1 MKKNLMMALVAV
13 SIATSAWADSRLAPA
28 DSSRVYDLDEVVVVS
43 QSKEYAKL
51 RQQPLSSTVL
61 TGNEIGC
68 LGVRD
73 LREISDFVPSF
84 VMPNYGARFTSS
96 IYVRGIGSRVNSP
109 SMGIYVDDIPL
120 MNKSAFNSHT
130 WQLDRVDVLRGPQG
144 TLYGV
149 NTEGGLVRQYT
160 KNPLRYQGTDIKLGI
175 GTHFYR
181 NAEVAHY
188 QKLSEK
194 LAMSV
199 AAFYNGTNG
208 FWKNTL
214 NGERADDMDEAG
226 GRLRLAYQPTK
237 KLSFDW
243 MADYQYVRQH
253 AYPYGVLEPE
263 SGKVISEP
271 DQDSQG
277 KYKRNMFNTGLA
289 IKYQGRGFDFHSNTS
304 YQLLKDNLLMDND
317 YSAIDFIVVDQSQL
331 SNALTQEFTFKS
343 NNQSRWHWTTGVF
356 GSYQWLKT
364 TAPNTFGSYFSNM
377 MKKTMRLDQ
386 AEAGIYNSILAS
398 MSGRMPEE
406 AAKAAIEKAGGVN
419 IGVQMLVPCQF
430 RTPQANLAIFHES
443 NIDLSNHL
451 VATLGLRYDYTH
463 SKIEYDTK
471 GDFRLIF
478 SIMGQDVSARVLSL
492 YQHSEKTSFSQLL
505 PKFGLTY
512 KFNDGSNIYATV
524 TKGYRAGGFNVQ
536 MFGDIVQNDIQANA
550 SVIMKAAQNAQTTK
564 QNVEEIITQDDAK
577 YAALLE
583 GIRFKPEESWN
594 YEVGT
599 HLNLFGSKV
608 HADLSAYYMQIRNQQ
623 LSVFTEDYGYGRKM
637 VNAGKSYSCGVELSL
652 RGSAAD
658 NHLNWSLGYGY
669 THAVFKEY
677 KNRASAK
684 AADVDYKDNKVPF
697 VPAHTLS
704 ALVDYRFDFEDACVK
719 NLTIGANM
727 NAQGKIWWDEANTY
741 AQKFYAVLGAHVSAD
756 FGACSLNLWARN
768 LTDSQYNTFAFSSK
782 ATGKEVYM
790 AQRGNPFQLGMDLA
804 IHF

>member
-13 SIATSAWADSRLAPA
+13 RITTSAWADSRLAPA

-61 TGNEIGC
+61 TGNEIGS

-226 GRLRLAYQPTK
+226 GRLRLIYQPTDR
-237 KLSFDW
+237 LSFDW
-243 MADYQYVRQH
+243 TTDYQWVKQH

-317 YSAIDFIVVDQSQL
+317 YSSIDFIVVDQSQL

-356 GSYQWLKT
+356 GSYSWLKT
-364 TAPNTFGSYFSNM
+364 TAPNQFGTFFPQMLEQQIYGAMLKSM
-377 MKKTMRLDQ
+377 MGRGMSQEQ
-386 AEAGIYNSILAS
+386 AN
-398 MSGRMPEE
+398 
-406 AAKAAIEKAGGVN
+406 AAITARGGIN
-419 IGVQMLVPCQF
+419 ISMAMDIPCLF
-430 RTPQANLAIFHES
+430 HTPQFNLGVFHES
-443 NIDLSNHL
+443 HIDLTDNL
-451 VATLGLRYDYTH
+451 TATIGLRYDFTQA
-463 SKIEYDTK
+463 KIEFDTR
-471 GDFRLIF
+471 GISMNPVF
-478 SIMGQDVSARVLSL
+478 SIMGQTISPTRIYTDYIGSDKAN
-492 YQHSEKTSFSQLL
+492 FSQLL

-512 KFNDGSNIYATV
+512 KFDNGSNIYATV
-524 TKGYRAGGFNVQ
+524 SKGYRAGGFNVQ
-536 MFGDIVQNDIQANA
+536 MFGDIIQSDLQKAIQMLQGGKPLSEIVLEHRDEA
-550 SVIMKAAQNAQTTK
+550 CAPIM
-564 QNVEEIITQDDAK
+564 
-577 YAALLE
+577 E
-583 GIRFKPEESWN
+583 GVSFKPEESWN

-599 HLNLFGSKV
+599 HLNLFDNLI
-608 HADLSAYYMQIRNQQ
+608 HFDLSTFYMQIRNQQ
-623 LSVFTEDYGYGRKM
+623 LSVFTSDYGFGRRM
-637 VNAGKSYSCGVELSL
+637 VNAGKSYSCGIEATL
-652 RGSAAD
+652 RGSALA
-658 NHLNWSLGYGY
+658 NHLAWSVGYGY
-669 THAVFKEY
+669 THAAFKEY
-677 KNRASAK
+677 TTKASS
-684 AADVDYKDNKVPF
+684 AATAAEIDYSDNKVPF

-790 AQRGNPFQLGMDLA
+790 AQRGNPFQLGMDLSM
-804 IHF
+804 HF

>member
-1 MKKNLMMALVAV
+1 
-13 SIATSAWADSRLAPA
+13 
-28 DSSRVYDLDEVVVVS
+28 
-43 QSKEYAKL
+43 
-51 RQQPLSSTVL
+51 
-61 TGNEIGC
+61 
-68 LGVRD
+68 
-73 LREISDFVPSF
+73 
-84 VMPNYGARFTSS
+84 
-96 IYVRGIGSRVNSP
+96 
-109 SMGIYVDDIPL
+109 MGIYVDDIPL

-214 NGERADDMDEAG
+214 TGERTDDMNEAG

-364 TAPNTFGSYFSNM
+364 TAPNQFGSFFSSM
-377 MKKTMRLDQ
+377 MK
-386 AEAGIYNSILAS
+386 S
-398 MSGRMPEE
+398 
-406 AAKAAIEKAGGVN
+406 
-419 IGVQMLVPCQF
+419 QM
-430 RTPQANLAIFHES
+430 
-443 NIDLSNHL
+443 HL
-451 VATLGLRYDYTH
+451 
-463 SKIEYDTK
+463 
-471 GDFRLIF
+471 
-478 SIMGQDVSARVLSL
+478 
-492 YQHSEKTSFSQLL
+492 
-505 PKFGLTY
+505 
-512 KFNDGSNIYATV
+512 
-524 TKGYRAGGFNVQ
+524 
-536 MFGDIVQNDIQANA
+536 
-550 SVIMKAAQNAQTTK
+550 
-564 QNVEEIITQDDAK
+564 
-577 YAALLE
+577 
-583 GIRFKPEESWN
+583 
-594 YEVGT
+594 
-599 HLNLFGSKV
+599 
-608 HADLSAYYMQIRNQQ
+608 
-623 LSVFTEDYGYGRKM
+623 
-637 VNAGKSYSCGVELSL
+637 
-652 RGSAAD
+652 
-658 NHLNWSLGYGY
+658 
-669 THAVFKEY
+669 
-677 KNRASAK
+677 
-684 AADVDYKDNKVPF
+684 
-697 VPAHTLS
+697 
-704 ALVDYRFDFEDACVK
+704 
-719 NLTIGANM
+719 
-727 NAQGKIWWDEANTY
+727 
-741 AQKFYAVLGAHVSAD
+741 
-756 FGACSLNLWARN
+756 
-768 LTDSQYNTFAFSSK
+768 
-782 ATGKEVYM
+782 
-790 AQRGNPFQLGMDLA
+790 
-804 IHF
+804 